1 MGSSLLTNSAAMTA
15 LQTLT
20 ATNKRLDTT
29 QNRISTGL
37 RVATAT
43 DNAAYWSIATTMK
56 SDNKALSAV
65 SDALGLGAATLDMMY
80 TGLNSSVEVVTEI
93 KAKLVAARQ
102 PGVDRAKIQDE
113 VTELQKQLRGSAD
126 STVFNGENWV
136 SVDSSTA
143 GYNDT
148 KSVVSSFSRAGGV
161 VSIDTVAVS
170 QKDIKL
176 FDANTVGTTVDYSA
190 TKTAITFDPTV
201 IGGAADADGNF
212 ELNIDN
218 DGTAGISA
226 GDTKYTVNV
235 TENDTAK
242 TLADKINALGIEGFT
257 VAVNA
262 AGTGLSAYNRGEFN
276 IGFTG
281 GAAADASGVTY
292 AGTNAAAGYV
302 EMKKGVLDKVYDAYN
317 AATDTWSSFS
327 IAGAT
332 DGINIAKLTDSASDL
347 GILERYVQVVDKALG
362 DLTKSASSLG
372 AIKSRVG
379 LQQDFVKS
387 LTDSLDR
394 GIGQLVDADMN
405 AESTRLQALQTQQQ
419 LGIQALSIAN
429 GNSQSILSLFRG

>member
-37 RVATAT
+37 RVSTAT

-80 TGLNSSVEVVTEI
+80 TGLNSSVEVVTEM
-93 KAKLVAARQ
+93 KAKLTAARQ

-113 VTELQKQLRGSAD
+113 LSSLQSQLRGSAD
-126 STVFNGENWV
+126 ATVFNGENWI
-136 SVDSSTA
+136 SVDSEAA

-148 KSVVSSFSRAGGV
+148 KSVVSSFSRTGGV
-161 VSIDTVAVS
+161 VTIDTIGVDA
-170 QKDIKL
+170 KNIKL
-176 FDANTVGTTVDYSA
+176 FDANADTAYKALTFGTVA
-190 TKTAITFDPTV
+190 TMTFNAANV
-201 IGGAADADGNF
+201 GGATATTATTG
-212 ELNIDN
+212 LIDVAVTGG
-218 DGTAGISA
+218 GTYQIDVSESTTI
-226 GDTKYTVNV
+226 GDL
-235 TENDTAK
+235 AK
-242 TLADKINALGIEGFT
+242 KFRALGIEGLT
-257 VAVNA
+257 VGINA
-262 AGTGLSAYNRGEFN
+262 AGTGLEFRNRGN
-276 IGFTG
+276 IVTITS
-281 GAAADASGVTY
+281 AADAGHGGV
-292 AGTNAAAGYV
+292 AASTVVTANSSLTT
-302 EMKKGVLDKVYDAYN
+302 ESKKGVLDKTYDVFRSTN
-317 AATDTWSSFS
+317 GAAAAWGTFS
-327 IAGAT
+327 IAGGDDAL
-332 DGINIAKLTDSASDL
+332 NISALTDSASDL
-347 GILERYVQVVDKALG
+347 AALETYVAAVDNALAEI
-362 DLTKSASSLG
+362 TTSASSLG